1 MQMVE
6 QPAPQ
11 IDLPP
16 AKQVFFIKYMLP
28 TATTCLYI
36 IIYAILCFIETHMM
50 TVKVQQNMVDTPNHI
65 DVQVVQWI
73 PFRGIFKILTI
84 DFTVSKILVS
94 TGSPAIT
101 MVWQCLHTMASAS
114 FGNEIL
120 NMTLV
125 SYCITL

>member
-1 MQMVE
+1 MFVHNN
-6 QPAPQ
+6 
-11 IDLPP
+11 
-16 AKQVFFIKYMLP
+16 
-28 TATTCLYI
+28 
-36 IIYAILCFIETHMM
+36 LCNIVFIETHMM

-73 PFRGIFKILTI
+73 PFGGIFKIVTI
-84 DFTVSKILVS
+84 GFTDSKILVS

-101 MVWQCLHTMASAS
+101 MVWQHLHIMASAS